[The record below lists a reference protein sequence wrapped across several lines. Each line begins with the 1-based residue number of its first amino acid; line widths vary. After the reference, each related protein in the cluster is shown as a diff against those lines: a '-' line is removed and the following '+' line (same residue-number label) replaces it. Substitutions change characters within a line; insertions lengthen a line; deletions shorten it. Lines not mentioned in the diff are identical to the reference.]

1 MEINPQDISKKE
13 RYKLLSASILP
24 RPIAFVSTRSGAGVA
39 NLAPFS
45 FFTGVTSDPPTLCF
59 APNRNSDGTKKDTL
73 INIEETG
80 QFAVH
85 VVSEE
90 IMQAMSKSAA
100 NFPPEVDEFKE
111 VGLSEAKAAVIDVP
125 RIKEA
130 KICME
135 CKLLQTVPVA
145 HDGFLVIGE
154 VVHFYFANGIFNDG
168 YIDADALNIVG
179 RWAGYD
185 YLRNGEK
192 FRI

>member
-1 MEINPQDISKKE
+1 MEINPKQISKKD

-24 RPIAFVSTRSGAGVA
+24 RPIAFVSTQSKAGIS

-90 IMQAMSKSAA
+90 IMQAMSQSAA
-100 NFPPEVDEFKE
+100 NFPPEIDEFKE
-111 VGLSEAKAAVIDVP
+111 VGLTEARSVTIDVP

-135 CKLLQTVPVA
+135 CKLLQTVNVA
-145 HDGFLVIGE
+145 EDGFLVIGE
-154 VVHFYFANGIFNDG
+154 VVHFYFADDIYKDG

-185 YLRNGEK
+185 YLKNGEK

>member
-1 MEINPQDISKKE
+1 MEIKPQEISKKE
-13 RYKLLSASILP
+13 RYKLLSGSILP
-24 RPIAFVSTRSGAGVA
+24 RPIAFVSTLSKAGVP

-45 FFTGVTSDPPTLCF
+45 FFTGITSDPPTICF
-59 APNRNSDGTKKDTL
+59 APNRNSDGSKKDTL

-90 IMQAMSKSAA
+90 IMEAMNKSAA
-100 NFPPEVDEFKE
+100 DFPPEVDEFKD
-111 VGLSEAKAAVIDVP
+111 VGLTEAPAVAIDVP

-135 CKLLQTVPVA
+135 CKLLQVVSVA
-145 HDGFLVIGE
+145 DDGFLVIGE
-154 VVHFYFANGIFNDG
+154 VVHFYFADGIWNDG
-168 YIDADALNIVG
+168 YIDADNLKLVG

>member
-1 MEINPQDISKKE
+1 MEINPKDISKKE

-24 RPIAFVSTRSGAGVA
+24 RPIAFVSTKSKEGIS

-85 VVSEE
+85 VVSAEVME
-90 IMQAMSKSAA
+90 AMSQSAA

-111 VGLSEAKAAVIDVP
+111 VGLTEAPSVTIDVP

-135 CKLLQTVPVA
+135 CKLLQTVSVA
-145 HDGFLVIGE
+145 DNGFLVIGE
-154 VVHFYFANGIFNDG
+154 VLHFYFADDVYKDG
-168 YIDADALNIVG
+168 YIDADRLNIIG

-185 YLRNGEK
+185 YLKNGEK

>member
-1 MEINPQDISKKE
+1 MEINSQDISKKN

-24 RPIAFVSTRSGAGVA
+24 RPIAFVSTQSKAGIS

-45 FFTGVTSDPPTLCF
+45 FFTGITSDPPTLCF

-85 VVSEE
+85 VVSED
-90 IMQAMSKSAA
+90 IMVAMNKSAM
-100 NFPPEVDEFKE
+100 NFPADVDEFKE
-111 VGLSEAKAAVIDVP
+111 VGLTEAPAVVIDVP

-130 KICME
+130 KISME

-145 HDGFLVIGE
+145 DDGFLVIGE
-154 VVHFYFANGIFNDG
+154 VLHFYFADGIYKDG

-179 RWAGYD
+179 RWSGYD

-192 FRI
+192 FKI